1 MDTTRKCCLGST
13 LKWYVWC
20 AAVCNL
26 FYVFHH
32 FPDGAIG
39 AGLLVLRVTLAT
51 MLVGFGL
58 EHDGL
63 ALPTAVIIVPA
74 FAIACLCI
82 GFLTTWIAVFCGL
95 GAMAAIYVV
104 PDAHGAGCALASAIS
119 LSVAL
124 VGPGAFSVDHLRYG
138 RRVRVFPPED

>member
-1 MDTTRKCCLGST
+1 M
-13 LKWYVWC
+13 
-20 AAVCNL
+20 
-26 FYVFHH
+26 
-32 FPDGAIG
+32 
-39 AGLLVLRVTLAT
+39 LRITLAT
-51 MLVGFGL
+51 ILVSFGL
-58 EHDGL
+58 EHEGL

-74 FAIACLCI
+74 LAIACLCI

-104 PDAHGAGCALASAIS
+104 PGAPAACCALASALS